1 VTTEKK
7 SPLADRIF
15 RSLLRIFP
23 SEFRGDYG
31 KEMESFFRQQRREA
45 GGGFFGL
52 MRLWGETIVGI
63 FRTAPAEHAEM
74 FRQDGGFALRIMKQN
89 KGFTALVICILA
101 LGIGANTAIFSVVNG
116 VLLRPLPYVDGS
128 RIVTLTQQAPRA
140 GFASLGFSVHEIEDY
155 REQNHTLSE
164 VVEYHSMSFD
174 LLGEG
179 EPRRVTTGVVSANF
193 FDVLGVKPMMGR
205 SFAPTDETADAPAV
219 LLFSYDYW
227 KENFGGDTKIV
238 GRKFRM
244 NDRVHTVIGVLP
256 PFPQYPNQND
266 VYMPTTACPYRSAPS
281 FIADRKQRM
290 MVAFARLRPG
300 TTVAEAREDV
310 SAIAARLKVTYP
322 DVYQQ
327 YPDFQMRTALLQD
340 DLTRSARPTLWILL
354 TAAGLILLLVC
365 ANVANLSLSRQLR
378 RDRELG
384 IRLAM
389 GASRSRILRQMVTES
404 TILSM
409 AGGALGLLLAKG
421 GLELL
426 VSYAARF
433 TPRANEITL
442 DSRVLLFSLGLSLL
456 TGIIFGSIPAMLTTG
471 NVSAHIKEG
480 TISEGKGMRSRQR
493 ARNALVIAQVALSF
507 ALMTGAGL
515 LIRSLYLLTK
525 VDPGFRSE
533 NVISMLLDLNVSKY
547 KDHRDLIRDLDRKLL
562 NKVNANPMVISSAMT
577 LNFPL
582 DNYGSNEQMFQIEGR
597 LKKPNEPD
605 PVLDGRSVTPG
616 YFRTME
622 IPLERGRLF
631 TDADSKEAPEVAIIN
646 HAMAA
651 RYWGDE
657 DPIGRR
663 ISNDGVHWATIVGVV
678 GNVHQYGLDKAPTE
692 EVYQPQEQAPTRFV
706 SLLVRTRD
714 DPMRIERELVEDV
727 YAIDPDQ
734 PVADIRTLEQLREQS
749 LAPPRLTTTLLGLF
763 ALLALVITA
772 AGIVG
777 VMGLMV
783 SQRVKEIGIRMALGA
798 TSGSVLRLFLGRGL
812 VLVLI
817 GLTAGFAGALVGTQL
832 LSGLLFGIEPND
844 PVTLAGVA
852 LLLLAVAALACFG
865 PARKAT
871 TVDPLKALRAE

>member
-1 VTTEKK
+1 VIPQKK
-7 SPLADRIF
+7 NSLADRVF
-15 RSLLRIFP
+15 RTLLRIFP
-23 SEFRGDYG
+23 PEFRGAYG
-31 KEMESFFRQQRREA
+31 GEMEKIFRQQRRET

-101 LGIGANTAIFSVVNG
+101 LGIGPNTAIFSVVNS
-116 VLLRPLPYVDGS
+116 VLLRPLPYADGG
-128 RIVTLTQQAPRA
+128 RIVTLTQLAPYA
-140 GFASLGFSVHEIEDY
+140 GFRNLLFSVHEIEDY

-227 KENFGGDTKIV
+227 KENFGGDAKIV

-256 PFPQYPNQND
+256 PYPQYPDHND
-266 VYMPTTACPYRSAPS
+266 VYMPTSACPYRSAPK
-281 FIADRKQRM
+281 FIADRTQRM
-290 MVAFARLRPG
+290 MRAFARLRPG
-300 TTVAEAREDV
+300 VTLAQAQQDL
-310 SAIAARLKVTYP
+310 SAVAARFQATYP
-322 DVYQQ
+322 DVYPQNL
-327 YPDFQMRTALLQD
+327 DFGIRTAFLGD
-340 DLTRSARPTLWILL
+340 DLTRNARPTLWILL
-354 TAAGLILLLVC
+354 AAAGLILLLVC

-404 TILSM
+404 TILSL

-421 GLELL
+421 GLRLL

-433 TPRANEITL
+433 TPRANEITV

-471 NVSAHIKEG
+471 NVSAHIKDRV
-480 TISEGKGMRSRQR
+480 ISEAKGMRSRQR

-507 ALMTGAGL
+507 ALMAGAGL
-515 LIRSLYLLTK
+515 LIRSFWLLTR
-525 VDPGFRSE
+525 VDPGFRTE

-547 KDHRDLIRDLDRKLL
+547 KDHRDLIRDFDRQLL
-562 NKVNANPMVISSAMT
+562 NKVNANPLVVSSALT
-577 LNFPL
+577 LTFPL
-582 DNYGSNEQMFQIEGR
+582 DDRGSDAQRFQIEGR
-597 LKKPNEPD
+597 KKQPNEPD

-616 YFRTME
+616 YFRTLQ

-631 TDADSKEAPEVAIIN
+631 TDADGKDAPEVAILN

-657 DPIGRR
+657 DPIGHR
-663 ISNDGVHWATIVGVV
+663 ISSDGGHWATIVGVV
-678 GNVHQYGLDKAPTE
+678 GDVHQYGLDKAPTE
-692 EVYQPQEQAPTRFV
+692 EVYQPQAQFTTRII

-734 PVADIRTLEQLREQS
+734 PVSDIHTLEQLREQS

-772 AGIVG
+772 AGIAG

-783 SQRVKEIGIRMALGA
+783 SQRKKEIGIRMALGA
-798 TSGSVLRLFLGRGL
+798 SSGAVLRLFLGRGL
-812 VLVLI
+812 LLVMI
-817 GLTAGFAGALVGTQL
+817 GLAAGLAGALVGTQL

-871 TVDPLKALRAE
+871 TVDPLQALRAE